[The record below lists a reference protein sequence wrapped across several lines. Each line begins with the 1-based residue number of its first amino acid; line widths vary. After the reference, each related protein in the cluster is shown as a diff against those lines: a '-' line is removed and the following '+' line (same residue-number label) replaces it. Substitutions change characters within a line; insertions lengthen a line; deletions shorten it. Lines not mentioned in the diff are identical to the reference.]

1 MYLGHLDMV
10 KMSLFDPYPSD
21 GDNVL
26 RSDESSSSTA
36 RCVRLVPQPPANVP
50 LFVFTVYEF
59 RCVRL
64 SVCKDQCSQMYMW
77 RSPG

>member
-26 RSDESSSSTA
+26 WSDESSSST
-36 RCVRLVPQPPANVP
+36 ANVP